1 MYSVGKVKMF
11 CAFIFFLLFA
21 VYIFPVPPRGTPG
34 DLWADRILGQTDG
47 SIPDSGFGELKP
59 NMGTNRNVFNVGG
72 VLVDRYSNPQRL
84 YLWDG
89 GNSRVLG
96 FSDIRIALTKLGGQ
110 LGVDLCLGSDPTAV
124 PMGADMVIGQ
134 PDFTHCACNR
144 DNNVQNYPSFTLAG
158 AATLCGMLQTQC
170 SPWEG
175 GSYSNMAV
183 DQQGNLYV
191 PDTWNNRVLRFES
204 NSLVPGAAGP
214 AASYVWGQSDF
225 TGINANQG
233 YSAPNNSTLS
243 FGSIC
248 GAAVDSLGNLWV
260 ADSQNNRVLRFPN
273 PNAPNP
279 GVPLQEADI
288 VLGQANFN
296 TVTAALD
303 VSDLN
308 HLNSPVAVRVDT
320 SGDVF
325 VSDLAVNGST
335 TGRVLIYKPVSVTA
349 GIPQYSSGMSASMV
363 ISSGVA
369 TPYSIDI
376 DAQGN
381 LWVTET
387 LYNQVVMYSVNCV
400 TDPPTAVAQKVLL
413 QNQLS
418 TAQSTNATWGNGLDF
433 KYIYPAGA
441 TGASWF
447 MFGPVAASVD
457 KDGNIFVC
465 AHSNMHDLYR
475 FPAGVPNITALP
487 AGQAWSAD
495 VDVFKPSQF
504 GMKNQIGSANL
515 EEGVGVA
522 VGQNMSP
529 QQIVASDDYRIMY
542 WDIPAGGVQ
551 GIINGQ
557 APDGYAG
564 VTASNVFQMGTTI
577 FGRVRTD
584 NMTAPQHLWAIAY
597 EQTAYDVQVYNLPL
611 TPYAVPV
618 TKVANTL
625 PVLGGGSVTIPTIA
639 GIYPDPAGA
648 YLWIADNTN
657 SRVLRVK
664 NPLTAPVVDI
674 ILGQVSYTGTACNQG
689 GSPNASTLC
698 NPGSVEMDHHGNL
711 YVSDASLETAGNWR
725 MLRWTAAQLPANPA
739 TCLYGIAATGVFA
752 TGGNFNIAQSCV
764 PAGSPPIA
772 ECAPFE
778 PAFTSDD
785 RIMVAG
791 QNGYTG
797 NRFPVAFSNPSG
809 GDLPVSMLNDFSSMS
824 YSAVFDNQDNLYI
837 TDLDRARMMIY
848 FKPFP
853 TPTLTPLTP
862 MPTATF
868 TCLPTPGC
876 FQMGQN
882 LPDQSGG
889 FSYPMGVAVDTIRHY
904 IYAADSGNNRIQ
916 LYSYVPGS
924 QPVPAGVFGS
934 AGAGNVQFNY
944 INSIVTDSQGYL
956 YVADFNNGRVQ
967 KIWFD
972 GVNATLIA
980 VVNQPADDI
989 GLPRGLYVT
998 PDGST
1003 VYITTDANLVYRYD
1017 GGGAVYSKTA
1027 SFGSGLNLPMGI
1039 LKTGNIIYVVDNGNN
1054 KIEYFTETP
1063 GSPPTY
1069 SAGTAVNTGAGA
1081 SLMNNMFFMTA
1092 DKAGYIYV
1100 ASANSFQMLV
1110 FQKMAVD
1117 TFYLVYNT
1125 SISNTPIAV
1134 AVDDQDDIYVSN
1146 GSGNKV
1152 VEVRGCFTENT
1163 ATISPT
1169 ITDTPTNTPTFTVT
1183 PTATCT
1189 STYTSSATPSFTQTA
1204 FTYTYTPT
1212 STATLTPAATLTAT
1226 ETSTQVELP
1235 PCGDGSNAVLYP
1247 VPFRSSYGSL
1257 YLHLGLCFAADVNV
1271 KIYTAGF
1278 RKIMDNTYNDVPI
1291 DSGLEIHSGDIRNG
1305 AKLASGIYYAAVII
1319 TPKPGSGFSVKKK
1332 VIPFVVIN

>member
-1 MYSVGKVKMF
+1 MGKVKTPVVL
-11 CAFIFFLLFA
+11 ILILFA
-21 VYIFPVPPRGTPG
+21 SAYIFSAPPRGTAG

-47 SIPDSGFGELKP
+47 SIPNSGFGELKP

-110 LGVDLCLGSDPTAV
+110 LGVDLCLGSDPAAV
-124 PMGADMVIGQ
+124 PMGADMIIGQ
-134 PDFTHCACNR
+134 PDFTHCACNG
-144 DNNVQNYPSFTLAG
+144 DNNVQNYPSYTLAG
-158 AATLCGMLQTQC
+158 ASTLCGMDQTQC

-204 NSLVPGAAGP
+204 GSLVSGAAGP
-214 AASYVWGQSDF
+214 AASYVWGQNDF
-225 TGINANQG
+225 NGISANQG

-260 ADSQNNRVLRFPN
+260 ADSRNNRVLRFPN

-279 GVPLQEADI
+279 GVPLQAADL

-296 TVTAALD
+296 TVTSASD
-303 VSDLN
+303 VSDMN
-308 HLNSPVAVRVDT
+308 HLYSPVAVRVDT

-335 TGRVLIYKPVSVTA
+335 TGRVLIYKPQSIMA
-349 GIPQYSSGMSASMV
+349 GIPQYSNGMAANAV

-418 TAQSTNATWGNGLDF
+418 TAQSTNATSGNGADF

-441 TGASWF
+441 TTASWF

-457 KDGNIFVC
+457 RDGNVFVC

-475 FPAGVPNITALP
+475 FPAPVPDITSLP

-504 GMKNQIGSANL
+504 CMKNQIGPANL

-529 QQIVASDDYRIMY
+529 QQIVVSDDYRIMY
-542 WDIPAGGVQ
+542 WNIPAGGVQ
-551 GIINGQ
+551 GISNGQ

-564 VTASNVFQMGTTI
+564 VTAANVFQMGTTI

-584 NMTAPQHLWAIAY
+584 SMTTPQHLWAIAY
-597 EQTAYDVQVYNLPL
+597 EQTAYDVQVYSLPL
-611 TPYAVPV
+611 TPYATPL
-618 TKVANTL
+618 TRVANTL

-639 GIYPDPAGA
+639 GIYPDPAGNF
-648 YLWIADNTN
+648 LWIADNTN

-664 NPLTAPVVDI
+664 NPLTSPVVDV
-674 ILGQVSYTGTACNQG
+674 ILGQAGYTGSQCNQG
-689 GSPNASTLC
+689 GSPNAYTLC

-725 MLRWTAAQLPANPA
+725 MMRWTAAQIPASPA
-739 TCLYGIAATGVFA
+739 VCVYDIAASGVFA
-752 TGGNFNIAQSCV
+752 TGGNFNVAQACV

-797 NRFPVAFSNPSG
+797 NRFPVAFSNPAG

-837 TDLDRARMMIY
+837 TDLDRARMLIY

-862 MPTATF
+862 MPTPTF
-868 TCLPTPGC
+868 TSSPTPGC
-876 FQMGQN
+876 FQEGQN
-882 LPDQSGG
+882 LPDPSGG
-889 FSYPMGVAVDTIRHY
+889 FSSPIGVAVDTARHY

-916 LYSYVPGS
+916 VYSYVPGS
-924 QPVPAGVFGS
+924 QPVPAAIFGT
-934 AGAGNVQFNY
+934 AGSGNMQFNY

-972 GVNATLIA
+972 GTNAALIT
-980 VVNQPADDI
+980 VVNQAADNI
-989 GLPRGLYVT
+989 GHPRGLYVT
-998 PDGST
+998 PDGAT
-1003 VYITTDANLVYRYD
+1003 VYITTDGNLVYRYD
-1017 GGGAVYSKTA
+1017 GSGASYSETT

-1039 LKTGNIIYVVDNGNN
+1039 LKVGNIIYVVDNGDN

-1069 SAGTAVNTGAGA
+1069 SAGAAVNTGAGA
-1081 SLMNNMFFMTA
+1081 TLMGNMFFMTA

-1100 ASANSFQMLV
+1100 ASANTFQLLI

-1125 SISNTPIAV
+1125 AISNTPMDV
-1134 AVDDQDDIYVSN
+1134 AVDDQDNIYVSN
-1146 GSGNKV
+1146 GAGNKI

-1163 ATISPT
+1163 ITITPTMTATP
-1169 ITDTPTNTPTFTVT
+1169 TDTPTFTFTPTSTCTATYTCTATPTYTATAFTFTNTPTL
-1183 PTATCT
+1183 
-1189 STYTSSATPSFTQTA
+1189 
-1204 FTYTYTPT
+1204 
-1212 STATLTPAATLTAT
+1212 TATLTPTATFTAT

-1235 PCGDGSNAVLYP
+1235 PCGDGAGAVLYP
-1247 VPFRSSYGSL
+1247 VPFRSSYSSL
-1257 YLHLGLCFAADVNV
+1257 NLHLNLCFAADVNV
-1271 KIYTAGF
+1271 KIYTSGF
-1278 RKIMDNTYNDVPI
+1278 RKIMDNTFNDVAA
-1291 DSGLEIHSGDIRNG
+1291 DTDLEIPSADIKSGAR
-1305 AKLASGIYYAAVII
+1305 LASGIYYAGIII
-1319 TPKPGSGFSVKKK
+1319 TPKAGSGYAVKRK
-1332 VIPFVVIN
+1332 VIAFVVIN